1 MDKLPAEATLA
12 GEKVDFQADP
22 DLLKPVDTLEEKW
35 KLLPSF
41 LKVCETMERSVEG
54 WPPQLAGLSIGVDR
68 LDLALVALP
77 PGARHHEH
85 VLQCTSTRTC
95 VLR

>member
-22 DLLKPVDTLEEKW
+22 DLLKPVDTLEDKW

-54 WPPQLAGLSIGVDR
+54 WPPQLVGLGIVVGK
-68 LDLALVALP
+68 LDLTLAALP
-77 PGARHHEH
+77 PGAHHGH
-85 VLQCTSTRTC
+85 VPGCTSMWAC
-95 VLR
+95 ILR